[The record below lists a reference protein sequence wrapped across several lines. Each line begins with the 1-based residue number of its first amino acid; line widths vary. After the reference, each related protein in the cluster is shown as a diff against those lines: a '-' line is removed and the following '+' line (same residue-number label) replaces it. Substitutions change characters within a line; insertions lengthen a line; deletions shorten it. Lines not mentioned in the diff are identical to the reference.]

1 MKFKPTEINIC
12 SFKLNSVTSGTI
24 STQKT
29 VQQRIVMN
37 YKFTHGWGEQSGDM
51 APASGEVNI
60 ILDGDLI
67 DSDSVKKATS

>member
-1 MKFKPTEINIC
+1 MKFKPTEINIG

-67 DSDSVKKATS
+67 DSHSVKKATS

>member
-1 MKFKPTEINIC
+1 MKFKPTEINIG

>member
-1 MKFKPTEINIC
+1 MKFKPTEINIG
-12 SFKLNSVTSGTI
+12 SFKLNSFTSGTI